1 MAKKVAVRT
10 LDFSN
15 VKESSGINPK
25 HKEDGEYLATVIE
38 VRDDPA
44 KDGEAMWNFIIKL
57 EDDKTATYAY
67 YCKLV
72 ENQLW
77 KLRNLFIAAGVD
89 LPKKAVKVDPN
100 KVVNKQVGLILEGEE
115 YEGKMKSIISGIIPK
130 EELTDFA
137 ATEAEDDE
145 DDEEDEEEEPAPKK
159 RGRPKKVAEVEE
171 EDDDDEEEDEEP
183 EPPKRKRGRP
193 KKVVEPEEDDD
204 EEEEDD
210 EPEPPKKR
218 GRGRPRKVV
227 EPEDDDDEDDEE
239 EAPAPKKRGRPAKAA
254 AKAAPVK
261 KKRRRAADDD
271 DDDLELDL

>member
-137 ATEAEDDE
+137 ATEAEDD